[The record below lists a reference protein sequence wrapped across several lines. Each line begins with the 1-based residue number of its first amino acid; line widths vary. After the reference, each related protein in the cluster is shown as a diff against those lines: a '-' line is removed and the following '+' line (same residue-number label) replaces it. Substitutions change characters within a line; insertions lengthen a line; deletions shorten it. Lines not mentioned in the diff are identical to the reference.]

1 MVRQFLKQG
10 FKQSEYDP
18 CYFRKLLSDGS
29 RMDMVMY
36 VDDGYCVDAHSAAA
50 DAELERF
57 HREFKITIK
66 PASFFLGNNV
76 HCDLRS

>member
-1 MVRQFLKQG
+1 
-10 FKQSEYDP
+10 
-18 CYFRKLLSDGS
+18 
-29 RMDMVMY
+29 MDLVMY
-36 VDDGYCVDAHSAAA
+36 VDDGYVVDARSAAA

-76 HCDLRS
+76 SVD

>member
-1 MVRQFLKQG
+1 
-10 FKQSEYDP
+10 
-18 CYFRKLLSDGS
+18 
-29 RMDMVMY
+29 MY